1 MEPELIKID
10 TLNVM
15 DGGFVETDRWN
26 VVLGDLDIGQI
37 WRGKRAAKGCWFV
50 VPACHGLSLHQS
62 YVGGGY
68 AATTKKGAVADLQ
81 KWHENGSLFRE
92 SGGVALHV
100 FSVRDDEP
108 ERTANI
114 LAVLPEGATRWIY
127 TVHRKV
133 LQPHHG
139 AQAEPG
145 WYASSRRGNR
155 YVGADNCASED
166 EAIDLLFPEIL
177 QEADREDKLAIPP
190 QIRLQGSLAVSHAT
204 A

>member
-1 MEPELIKID
+1 MEPELIKIE

-15 DGGFVETDRWN
+15 DGGFIETDRWN
-26 VVLGDLDIGQI
+26 VVLGNVEIGQI

-68 AATTKKGAVADLQ
+68 AATTKKGAVDDLLN
-81 KWHENGSLFRE
+81 WHRNSPDYRKVGEAE
-92 SGGVALHV
+92 LHV
-100 FSVRDDEP
+100 FKKRDGEA
-108 ERTANI
+108 EQTANI
-114 LAVLPEGATRWIY
+114 LAVLPEGRTRWIY
-127 TVHRKV
+127 TVHRKS

-155 YVGADNCASED
+155 YVGADNCASEA
-166 EAIDLLFPEIL
+166 EAIDLVLPEIL
-177 QEADREDKLAIPP
+177 VEADRDDKMAIPP
-190 QIRLQGSLAVSHAT
+190 QIRFRGSLAEAC
-204 A
+204 